1 METIQA
7 TSLLSPLPT
16 PSENA
21 RNSIAALGSD
31 DFLRLLVAELT
42 NQDPLEPTGNE
53 ELLRQISSIRDIE
66 MTTSLTKSLQDLSGQ
81 QRLGTASSL
90 IGQYVTGTSSSNG
103 TFESGVVVRIRFN
116 QSGSPTLV
124 LSNGIEISLDKVG
137 TIESP
142 QHAGRAL
149 IGKNIVGVDRRDPS
163 DPQRIEGLVTA
174 VRKNEHGETMLE
186 LDTGEEINLADVF
199 GMSVSTTI

>member
-7 TSLLSPLPT
+7 TSLLSPLPSQ
-16 PSENA
+16 SEET

-31 DFLRLLVAELT
+31 DFLKLLVAEIT

-66 MTTSLTKSLQDLSGQ
+66 MTTSLTKSLQDMSGQ
-81 QRLGTASSL
+81 QRLGTVSSL
-90 IGQYVTGTSSSNG
+90 IGQFVTSASGSTGS
-103 TFESGVVVRIRFN
+103 FESGLVVGIRFN
-116 QSGSPTLV
+116 ASGSPTLV
-124 LSNGIEISLDKVG
+124 LSNGIELSIDEVG

-142 QHAGRAL
+142 LHAAEAL

-174 VRKNEHGETMLE
+174 VRKNEHGDTMLE
-186 LDTGEEINLADVF
+186 LDTGETINLADVF
-199 GMSVSTTI
+199 GTSVTTTV

>member
-7 TSLLSPLPT
+7 TSLLTPLPS
-16 PSENA
+16 PSEET

-31 DFLRLLVAELT
+31 DFLKLLVAELT

-90 IGQYVTGTSSSNG
+90 IGQFVTGASGSDG
-103 TFESGVVVRIRFN
+103 TFESGMVVGIRFN
-116 QSGSPTLV
+116 ANGSPTLV
-124 LSNGIEISLDKVG
+124 LSNGIEIPLDKVG

-142 QHAGRAL
+142 LHAAEAL

-174 VRKNEHGETMLE
+174 VRKNEQGETMLE
-186 LDTGEEINLADVF
+186 LDTGEDIKLADVF
-199 GMSVSTTI
+199 GAVASFTV